1 MFIVCS
7 MAHCICQLVMSLHVK
22 VLDIGYL
29 TVLSLIFRHEAEL
42 AAAAA
47 QPLPDD
53 DDDVFD

>member
-1 MFIVCS
+1 MHAKKLYV
-7 MAHCICQLVMSLHVK
+7 
-22 VLDIGYL
+22 
-29 TVLSLIFRHEAEL
+29 VLSLLYSDVDNGRSCVPTIFRHEAEL